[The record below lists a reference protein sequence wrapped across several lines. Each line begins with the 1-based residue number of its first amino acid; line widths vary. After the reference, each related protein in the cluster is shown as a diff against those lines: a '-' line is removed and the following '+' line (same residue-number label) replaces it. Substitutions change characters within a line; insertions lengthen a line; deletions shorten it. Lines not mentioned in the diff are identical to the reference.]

1 MGMSCSGP
9 AYPHLPRGA
18 ALYSQS
24 FEQPHVNVTQGDKSQ
39 LVSPLKTIP
48 ADASGLIQRVEDLM
62 EQNSRVTVP
71 RRAKPSGASAPG
83 SCRASAAASTPPRQM
98 WLQRLSILPRTA
110 WQENRPGRTNAGCFT
125 GLLPTL
131 CPGFKGSQ
139 PISGAVFL
147 GSSLGMN
154 SER

>member
-1 MGMSCSGP
+1 MSCSGP

-62 EQNSRVTVP
+62 EQNSRVTGP
-71 RRAKPSGASAPG
+71 RRAKPSGAISP
-83 SCRASAAASTPPRQM
+83 
-98 WLQRLSILPRTA
+98 
-110 WQENRPGRTNAGCFT
+110 
-125 GLLPTL
+125 GLLPCLCCCLNASQTDVAPEVEHPAKDSLAGEQTRQDKCRVLYWPPAHTL
-131 CPGFKGSQ
+131 PR
-139 PISGAVFL
+139 I
-147 GSSLGMN
+147 
-154 SER
+154 